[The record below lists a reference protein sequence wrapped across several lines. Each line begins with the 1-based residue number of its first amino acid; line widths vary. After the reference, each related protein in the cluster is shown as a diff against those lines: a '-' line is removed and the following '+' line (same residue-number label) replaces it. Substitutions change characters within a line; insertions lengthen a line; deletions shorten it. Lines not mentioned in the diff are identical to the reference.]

1 MDIYEISKLL
11 NNEKY
16 RNRDK
21 AKSKLLKSIHKTEQL
36 VNKIDDEISEKEK
49 LELEIAIS
57 QIMKD
62 YSSLTWNFAEEKK
75 SIEEDSD
82 IHIEGITIS
91 GNKDIGFNIVTPF
104 PGNSLNRPGNY
115 NKQIGNALYTELK
128 NYLFDNGISSP
139 VYKKSCVTVRACI
152 GKDMQ
157 DALTPDTDNL
167 DIKAI
172 IDALGMT
179 VIENDTLL
187 SMRLTIR
194 GSLVEDENSSLFIQV
209 KGE

>member
-16 RNRDK
+16 KNRDK

-36 VNKIDDEISEKEK
+36 INKINDEISEKEK

-82 IHIEGITIS
+82 IHIEGITIN

-115 NKQIGNALYTELK
+115 NKQ
-128 NYLFDNGISSP
+128 
-139 VYKKSCVTVRACI
+139 C
-152 GKDMQ
+152 
-157 DALTPDTDNL
+157 
-167 DIKAI
+167 
-172 IDALGMT
+172 
-179 VIENDTLL
+179 
-187 SMRLTIR
+187 
-194 GSLVEDENSSLFIQV
+194 
-209 KGE
+209 